1 MSSRASIAHLSRANR
16 WGTGVLCVDSLGRNL
31 RERCAPTIALLML
44 AIGSSACASTIIPPL
59 EVSDP
64 QPVAVLDHG
73 RHASLVLSTDRGA
86 MIRYSYGD
94 WNWYAL
100 IKTSVFRGAAALF
113 WPTQAGMGRRELEGP
128 VSVEN
133 IRQRV
138 RVGSEEIFVIIV
150 ERSRVDALRE
160 ELDSLFHKQIHTW
173 HYNSAYDLE
182 FVHHPKR
189 YYAFHNS
196 NQVVAGW
203 LKELGCRVS
212 GFGIFSDW
220 KLKLP

>member
-1 MSSRASIAHLSRANR
+1 MSSRASIIPLSR
-16 WGTGVLCVDSLGRNL
+16 TDSSGKILI
-31 RERCAPTIALLML
+31 ERCTVTVVLLML
-44 AIGSSACASTIIPPL
+44 AIGLTACASTIIPPL

-73 RHASLVLSTDRGA
+73 RHASLVLSTDRGT

-94 WNWYAL
+94 WAWYAL
-100 IKTSVFRGAAALF
+100 MKTNVFRGAAALF

-133 IRQRV
+133 IRRRV

-160 ELDSLFHKQIHTW
+160 ELDSLFHDQIDTRI
-173 HYNSAYDLE
+173 YNSAYDLE

-189 YYAFHNS
+189 YCAFHNS

-203 LKELGCRVS
+203 LKKLGCRVS
-212 GFGIFSDW
+212 GLAVFSDW
-220 KLKLP
+220 KLKSP

>member
-1 MSSRASIAHLSRANR
+1 M
-16 WGTGVLCVDSLGRNL
+16 
-31 RERCAPTIALLML
+31 M
-44 AIGSSACASTIIPPL
+44 AIGPTACASTIIPPL

-73 RHASLVLSTDRGA
+73 RHASLVLSTDRGT

-94 WNWYAL
+94 WALYAL
-100 IKTSVFRGAAALF
+100 MKTNVFRGAGALF

-150 ERSRVDALRE
+150 ERSGVDVLRE
-160 ELDSLFHKQIHTW
+160 ELDSLFQDQIDTRI
-173 HYNSAYDLE
+173 YNSAYDLE

-189 YYAFHNS
+189 YCALHNS

-203 LKELGCRVS
+203 LKKLGCRVV
-212 GFGIFSDW
+212 GLAIFSDW
-220 KLKLP
+220 KLKSP